1 MSGSA
6 HDVLIIGAGMA
17 GLTAARTLAEAGLRV
32 LVLEAQDRI
41 GGRILTQRVGDEV
54 VELGAEFIHGRPP
67 ELWDLVK
74 EAGLTVR
81 ERDGSQVC
89 FEDGALKKCGEEV
102 DEASQPLEDLKGF
115 RGEDISFAEYI
126 DRKQLPD
133 KERTEI
139 VGYVEGFNAADH
151 RQMSAAAL
159 AVQQKAEDAID
170 GDRLYHLVGGYDQLP
185 QYLGS
190 RIAEAGGEI
199 RLNTAVQQVRWR
211 PGHVEAVT
219 SNGSF
224 TAQRAIVAVPL
235 GVLQSRRIS
244 ITPAPEAVLAA
255 AAQLRMGN
263 VRRFTL
269 LFRERFWRRLAP
281 QPALADLSFLF
292 AFDQM
297 PPVWWTP
304 RPEPGNSL
312 TGWVGGPRS
321 AVLAEVDNAELG
333 RKACATLAHIFSLSA
348 EQLQHQLLGCY
359 SHDWQNDPFT
369 LGAYSYVATGGLN
382 ASSKMTEPLSSTLYF
397 AGEHTDITGHW
408 GTVHAAMRSGLRA
421 ATQILNCPIAG

>member
-6 HDVLIIGAGMA
+6 NDVLIIGAGMA
-17 GLTAARTLAEAGLRV
+17 GLTSARTLAESGLRV

-41 GGRILTQRVGDEV
+41 GGRILTRRIGDEV
-54 VELGAEFIHGRPP
+54 VELGAEFVHGHPP

-89 FEDGALKKCGEEV
+89 FEGGALKRCGEEI
-102 DEASQPLEDLKGF
+102 DEVSQPLEELKDF

-126 DRKQLPD
+126 SRKRLSD
-133 KERTEI
+133 EERTEI
-139 VGYVEGFNAADH
+139 IGYVEGFNAADH
-151 RQMSAAAL
+151 RQMSTAAL
-159 AVQQKAEDAID
+159 AFQQKAEDAIES
-170 GDRLYHLVGGYDQLP
+170 DRLYHLVGGYDQLP
-185 QYLGS
+185 QYLAS

-199 RLNTAVQQVRWR
+199 KLNEAVQQVRWQ

-219 SNGSF
+219 SDASF
-224 TAQRAIVAVPL
+224 TARRAILAVPL
-235 GVLQSRRIS
+235 GILQSSRIS
-244 ITPAPEAVLAA
+244 ITPQPEATLAA

-269 LFRERFWRRLAP
+269 LFRERFWHGLAP

-304 RPEPGNSL
+304 RPEPGNIL

-321 AVLAEVDNAELG
+321 AALEARDADELG
-333 RKACATLAHIFSLSA
+333 RTACATLAHIFSLPA
-348 EQLQHQLLGCY
+348 EQIQHQLLGCY
-359 SHDWQNDPFT
+359 THDWQNDPFT
-369 LGAYSYVATGGLN
+369 LGAYSYVATGGLD
-382 ASSKMTEPLSSTLYF
+382 ASRKMTEPLSSTLYF

-421 ATQILNCPIAG
+421 AAQILDSSVAG